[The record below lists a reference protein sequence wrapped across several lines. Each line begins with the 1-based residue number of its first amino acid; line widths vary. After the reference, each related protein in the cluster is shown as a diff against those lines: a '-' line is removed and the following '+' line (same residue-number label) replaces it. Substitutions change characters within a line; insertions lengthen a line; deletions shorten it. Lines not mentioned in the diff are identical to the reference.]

1 MEHSPSKTDFFD
13 KTENIRKLW
22 IALYGVCALL
32 VLMDFLL
39 PVQGH
44 FGFDGFHG
52 FYSLL
57 GFVSCAVLILLS
69 KVAGFFLKVPENY
82 YD

>member
-1 MEHSPSKTDFFD
+1 MDRPESQTDFFD
-13 KTENIRKLW
+13 KAENIRKLW

-32 VLMDFLL
+32 ALMDLFL

-44 FGFDGFHG
+44 FGFDGFPG

-57 GFVSCAVLILLS
+57 GFVSCALLILLS